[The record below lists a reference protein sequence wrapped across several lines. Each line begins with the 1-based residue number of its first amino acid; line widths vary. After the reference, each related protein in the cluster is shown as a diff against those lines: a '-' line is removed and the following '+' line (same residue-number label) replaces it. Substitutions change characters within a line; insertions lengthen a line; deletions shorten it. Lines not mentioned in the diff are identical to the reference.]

1 MARRIPGLSIGGNK
15 MDKYMVIMKNRNGT
29 ITIKD
34 SVTDTKVTYYCTSER
49 MAIAKHRMDMN
60 IQRLHFIKIYI

>member
-1 MARRIPGLSIGGNK
+1 

-34 SVTDTKVTYYCTSER
+34 SITNSKVTYYCTSER
-49 MAIAKHRMDMN
+49 MVIAKHRKDMN
-60 IQRLHFIKIYI
+60 LQRLHFIKIYI